1 MSSTETDEFD
11 INDLTPD
18 AHRIFQT
25 KR

>member
-11 INDLTPD
+11 INDLTPH